1 MRNKLVAQKDIPIL
15 DVIDVSAVGVPETV
29 STRQPDHSKKAK
41 TTGDICTDVEL
52 HKAGY
57 LKGEQI
63 RLNIKIR
70 HTKPIKNLKGAIV
83 TFYRMT
89 RFDSPKYFLFLT

>member
-1 MRNKLVAQKDIPIL
+1 MRNKLIAQKDIPVL
-15 DVIDVSAVGVPETV
+15 DVIDVSSVGVPAPV
-29 STRQPDHSKKAK
+29 NMRLPDHSKKGKA
-41 TTGDICTDVEL
+41 TGEIMADVEL

-83 TFYRMT
+83 TFFRMS
-89 RFDSPKYFLFLT
+89 RFDSPKYFSFVG

>member
-1 MRNKLVAQKDIPIL
+1 MRNKLVAQRDIPIL
-15 DVIDVSAVGVPETV
+15 DVIDVSGVGIPEPV
-29 STRQPDHSKKAK
+29 STMQPDHFKKAK
-41 TTGDICTDVEL
+41 TTGDIRMDVEL

-89 RFDSPKYFLFLT
+89 RFDPPKYFPS

>member
-1 MRNKLVAQKDIPIL
+1 MRNKSVAQRDIPIL
-15 DVIDVSAVGVPETV
+15 DVIDVSTVGVPEIIRTK
-29 STRQPDHSKKAK
+29 QPDHSKKGK
-41 TTGDICTDVEL
+41 TTGDIRTDVVL

-57 LKGEQI
+57 LKGEEI

-89 RFDSPKYFLFLT
+89 RFDPPK

>member
-1 MRNKLVAQKDIPIL
+1 MRNKSVAQRDIPIL
-15 DVIDVSAVGVPETV
+15 DVIDVSAVGVPETIR
-29 STRQPDHSKKAK
+29 TRQADHSRKGK
-41 TTGDICTDVEL
+41 TTGDIRTDVVL

-57 LKGEQI
+57 LKGEEI

-89 RFDSPKYFLFLT
+89 RFDPPK

>member
-1 MRNKLVAQKDIPIL
+1 MRSKSVAQRDIPIL
-15 DVIDVSAVGVPETV
+15 DVIDVSAVPVPEAI
-29 STRQPDHSKKAK
+29 SIQQPDHSKKGK
-41 TTGDICTDVEL
+41 TTGDIRTDVEL

-70 HTKPIKNLKGAIV
+70 HTKPIKNLKGATV
-83 TFYRMT
+83 TLYRMT
-89 RFDSPKYFLFLT
+89 RFDSPKYFPS